1 MEAKSKS
8 TSSKASKIEKGS
20 PAAVK
25 RDSSAKEQHNPT
37 ANKTTAESVAA
48 TQDGTK
54 SDAVEPQV
62 TPATSDK
69 GNTEEQDNSNGAGE
83 GSGFEGSRFEGSGF
97 EGSGI
102 EGLKPLLVAAGV
114 TVAALAVI
122 VGVVFLARKK

>member
-1 MEAKSKS
+1 MEAKSRS

-54 SDAVEPQV
+54 SDAAEPQV

-69 GNTEEQDNSNGAGE
+69 GNTEEQDSSNGAGE
-83 GSGFEGSRFEGSGF
+83 GSGFEGSRFEGSRF
-97 EGSGI
+97 